1 MRGERTE
8 TYLVKEVAEILGIGL
23 NTAYEAARRDD
34 FPAIK
39 VGGRILIPKKRF
51 DRWLEE
57 GGAQTTD

>member
-8 TYLVKEVAEILGIGL
+8 IYAVKEVAEILGVGL
-23 NTAYEAARRDD
+23 NTAYEAARRGG

-39 VGGRILIPKKRF
+39 VGARILIPKKRF

-57 GGAQTTD
+57 DSKPTD